1 MCWRVHIG
9 LAHYGHSGLSVWL
22 EAIWYQPHKGRRL
35 QTHSSHPPAWLRS
48 KDHCSS
54 ARRMWTKFTWNV
66 PHQPKCVT
74 DIILLLL
81 FSTKIKKTNK
91 PTKDLW
97 DEELFRAAALVGWL
111 VFFSLR
117 YWTIRK
123 YLLHTDPSARITE
136 RGGGGSGMI
145 PVMLVM
151 LVILT
156 LLVILVMLVMVSMLV
171 KVVAKR
177 ECREAARLG
186 TVGHQSH
193 PGHCPIHPNSS
204 SLQFVTSTSDY
215 WYLFGFCQCSLKAAS
230 FKLCSTWQSRS
241 PHAMVHRSLDG
252 EKKPSFLTLTFAQY
266 NKRELV
272 GSDSTL
278 GGKMGA
284 NRQQIGKCSGRQ
296 NGKFHSTHQT
306 ADPGHICCPSS
317 LSYLPLP
324 PNLPIFVAPPGH
336 R

>member
-66 PHQPKCVT
+66 PYQSKSVT
-74 DIILLLL
+74 DI
-81 FSTKIKKTNK
+81 FSRQYQNKKTTTSQPETSEIKNFLEQQ
-91 PTKDLW
+91 LW
-97 DEELFRAAALVGWL
+97 LADWY
-111 VFFSLR
+111 FFALR
-117 YWTIRK
+117 YWKIRK
-123 YLLHTDPSARITE
+123 YPLHTDPGARITE
-136 RGGGGSGMI
+136 RGGGGTGMI

-151 LVILT
+151 LVIRT
-156 LLVILVMLVMVSMLV
+156 LLVILMMLVMESMLV

-186 TVGHQSH
+186 TVGHQNH
-193 PGHCPIHPNSS
+193 PAGHCPIHPNSS
-204 SLQFVTSTSDY
+204 SSQFVTSTSDY

-241 PHAMVHRSLDG
+241 PHAMVHRSLG
-252 EKKPSFLTLTFAQY
+252 GRVAKTCRPCWP
-266 NKRELV
+266 V
-272 GSDSTL
+272 G
-278 GGKMGA
+278 A
-284 NRQQIGKCSGRQ
+284 IFSGR
-296 NGKFHSTHQT
+296 
-306 ADPGHICCPSS
+306 C
-317 LSYLPLP
+317 
-324 PNLPIFVAPPGH
+324 
-336 R
+336 